1 MPLIFQRFFCNA
13 YDLSIFFLALIKL
26 QTKII
31 STMKKLN
38 VLLMMFMVI
47 VVSSITFANTNPGD
61 EKGYTLM
68 TVAEIKATYG
78 EDAIRAISS
87 LELLDTDVVAIT
99 VNPCGGEQLCG
110 SALAQAR
117 VQAQQLANACCC
129 VQYFGVICCEPGT
142 GAILQIEGISMPKN
156 CN

>member
-1 MPLIFQRFFCNA
+1 
-13 YDLSIFFLALIKL
+13 
-26 QTKII
+26 
-31 STMKKLN
+31 MKKLN
-38 VLLMMFMVI
+38 VLMMMFMVI
-47 VVSSITFANTNPGD
+47 AVSSITFANSNPVD

-78 EDAIRAISS
+78 EAALQSISS

-110 SALAQAR
+110 AALAQAR
-117 VQAQQLANACCC
+117 VSAQQLANACCC
-129 VQYFGVICCEPGT
+129 VQYFGVLCCDPNT
-142 GAILQIEGISMPKN
+142 GDILQIEGISMPQN